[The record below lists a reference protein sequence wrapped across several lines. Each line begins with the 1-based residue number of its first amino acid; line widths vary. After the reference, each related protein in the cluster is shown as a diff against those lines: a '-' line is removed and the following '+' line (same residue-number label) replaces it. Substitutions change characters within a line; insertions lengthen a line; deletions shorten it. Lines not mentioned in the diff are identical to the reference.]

1 MKRLTFFFSL
11 FLLVSVG
18 NAQDSLLYLSYDEFL
33 NRVLAYHPASN
44 RADLILDRADQGL
57 RIAKGAFDPK
67 LEGDIQQKVF
77 KDENY
82 YRYVD
87 GGIKIPT
94 RLGGLTFKA
103 GYEMASGINTNPEFS
118 TPADGL
124 LKAGAMLPIGQGLFI
139 DPARARYQQAKINI
153 DAAPIDRQAMLNNLL
168 IDAADV
174 YWDWAEASARVL
186 VLERVTAVSE
196 QRLQFIRE
204 TSIAGDMAAIDTLKA
219 GIQLQNRLL
228 SLQQARLELQQV
240 RALLQVYLWQE
251 GRLPWSE
258 ETLLSPQR
266 PAARRD
272 FFEVDGSSIDS
283 LITGHPELLIYRY
296 DLAFLDVERRMKTEK
311 LKPKVNLEYN
321 ALNQATFVNG
331 GSTLDPRFFM
341 DNYKWGLQVSFPLFL
356 REARGDLGMTR
367 IKIQETRWK
376 QVEKEQEI
384 IAKSRYYTDQLDGL
398 QEQIGLSFE
407 NVTSYRRL
415 LAAEEQKF
423 RLGESSVFEINQ
435 WESQLIDAEL
445 KLLSLQTKYARTEAA
460 YLWALGIF
468 AQR

>member
-1 MKRLTFFFSL
+1 MKYLFFLFSL
-11 FLLVSVG
+11 FLFASSG
-18 NAQDSLLYLSYDEFL
+18 KAQDSLLYLSYDEFL
-33 NRVLAYHPASN
+33 NRVLEYHPAAN

-77 KDENY
+77 KEENY

-87 GGIKIPT
+87 GGIKVPT

-103 GYEMASGINTNPEFS
+103 GYEMASGINANPEFS

-139 DPARARYQQAKINI
+139 DPARAQYQQAKINI

-174 YWDWAEASARVL
+174 YWDWAEAAARVR
-186 VLERVTAVSE
+186 VLESVTAVTRE
-196 QRLQFIRE
+196 RLRFIRE
-204 TSIAGDMAAIDTLKA
+204 TSFAGDMAAIDTLKA
-219 GIQLQNRLL
+219 GIQLQNRMLD
-228 SLQQARLELQQV
+228 LQQARLELQQV

-251 GRLPWSE
+251 GRLPWGE
-258 ETLLSPQR
+258 DTGLTPQA
-266 PAARRD
+266 PATSRD
-272 FFEVDGSSIDS
+272 FFEVDVNSVDS

-321 ALNQATFVNG
+321 ALNQATFVTG

-367 IKIQETRWK
+367 IKIQETQWK

-384 IAKSRYYTDQLDGL
+384 IAKSRYYTDQLSGL
-398 QEQIGLSFE
+398 RDQIRLSSE
-407 NVTSYRRL
+407 NVTNYRRL